1 MEQKFDNYVLRYTD
15 FILRWRWV
23 VIILTLFLVGFSF
36 SGAPNLSFSSNYR
49 IFFSEKNPE
58 LIAFESFQNTYTK
71 NDNIMYV
78 LQPADKDL
86 TKAYVAA
93 AIEDITKQA
102 WQIPYAIRVDSVTN
116 FQHSYAQGD
125 DLIVDDFIYDS
136 PSLSPDMLKK
146 KWKMATNEPLLY
158 GNLLALDS
166 EATGINVTL
175 QYPEKEIS
183 EIPTAVKKARSI
195 AEDIRKKYPDIHIAI
210 TGVSMMNNAFM
221 EAALKD
227 ATTLTP
233 LMYLILIIVMLF
245 VLRSISA
252 IIAIIFVIGFSVMI
266 AVGWA
271 GHMGVLLAP
280 ISVLAPTVILTLAI
294 ADSIHILIS
303 MLAEMREGND
313 KISALKD
320 SVRINFIPIFI
331 TSITTIIGF
340 LSLNFLDTPPFH
352 DLGNITAVGIGAAW
366 LLSMTFLP
374 AILSLFPIKTKLKE
388 AKQKGLHKWID
399 VYANFVITRRRPVLI
414 ISICSAIIL
423 ISLLP
428 KLEIND
434 QWVNYFDHSIPFRA
448 DAEFGMNELTGAYMI
463 EFSVDSNS
471 AGGISNPEYLKYL
484 NNFTNWLRNQPETRH
499 VYSYTD
505 IIKKLNKNMHGDD
518 EDWYKIPQDRQLA
531 AQYLLLYE
539 LSLPYG
545 LDLNDR
551 INIDKSATRIS
562 AVLGNMK
569 TKEIHEY
576 LTRTENWLKNNFPSY
591 MNATPTGPTVMFS
604 YISERNIHGM
614 LRGNA
619 IAIVIISIIIMLVL
633 RSFGIGL
640 LSLIPNAVPIL
651 MTFGLWA
658 IIFGQIGMAS
668 ASVSA
673 IALGIVVDDSV
684 HFLTKYLRARREK
697 KLDKVQAIHYAFHTV
712 GVALFVTTVILTIG
726 FLVMVLSSFQVNKQ
740 LGLMTSMT
748 MVVALI
754 MDSTLLPTLLMIGY
768 KNKTQD
774 KKRSKSK

>member
-1 MEQKFDNYVLRYTD
+1 
-15 FILRWRWV
+15 
-23 VIILTLFLVGFSF
+23 
-36 SGAPNLSFSSNYR
+36 
-49 IFFSEKNPE
+49 
-58 LIAFESFQNTYTK
+58 
-71 NDNIMYV
+71 
-78 LQPADKDL
+78 
-86 TKAYVAA
+86 
-93 AIEDITKQA
+93 
-102 WQIPYAIRVDSVTN
+102 
-116 FQHSYAQGD
+116 
-125 DLIVDDFIYDS
+125 
-136 PSLSPDMLKK
+136 
-146 KWKMATNEPLLY
+146 
-158 GNLLALDS
+158 
-166 EATGINVTL
+166 
-175 QYPEKEIS
+175 
-183 EIPTAVKKARSI
+183 
-195 AEDIRKKYPDIHIAI
+195 
-210 TGVSMMNNAFM
+210 
-221 EAALKD
+221 
-227 ATTLTP
+227 
-233 LMYLILIIVMLF
+233 
-245 VLRSISA
+245 
-252 IIAIIFVIGFSVMI
+252 
-266 AVGWA
+266 
-271 GHMGVLLAP
+271 
-280 ISVLAPTVILTLAI
+280 
-294 ADSIHILIS
+294 

-754 MDSTLLPTLLMIGY
+754 MDFTLLPTLLMIGY

>member
-245 VLRSISA
+245 VLRSITKY
-252 IIAIIFVIGFSVMI
+252 F
-266 AVGWA
+266 
-271 GHMGVLLAP
+271 LLYF
-280 ISVLAPTVILTLAI
+280 
-294 ADSIHILIS
+294 HILK
-303 MLAEMREGND
+303 AH
-313 KISALKD
+313 
-320 SVRINFIPIFI
+320 
-331 TSITTIIGF
+331 F
-340 LSLNFLDTPPFH
+340 LNVL
-352 DLGNITAVGIGAAW
+352 W
-366 LLSMTFLP
+366 L
-374 AILSLFPIKTKLKE
+374 
-388 AKQKGLHKWID
+388 
-399 VYANFVITRRRPVLI
+399 
-414 ISICSAIIL
+414 
-423 ISLLP
+423 
-428 KLEIND
+428 
-434 QWVNYFDHSIPFRA
+434 
-448 DAEFGMNELTGAYMI
+448 
-463 EFSVDSNS
+463 
-471 AGGISNPEYLKYL
+471 
-484 NNFTNWLRNQPETRH
+484 
-499 VYSYTD
+499 
-505 IIKKLNKNMHGDD
+505 
-518 EDWYKIPQDRQLA
+518 
-531 AQYLLLYE
+531 
-539 LSLPYG
+539 
-545 LDLNDR
+545 
-551 INIDKSATRIS
+551 TRI
-562 AVLGNMK
+562 
-569 TKEIHEY
+569 
-576 LTRTENWLKNNFPSY
+576 
-591 MNATPTGPTVMFS
+591 
-604 YISERNIHGM
+604 
-614 LRGNA
+614 
-619 IAIVIISIIIMLVL
+619 
-633 RSFGIGL
+633 
-640 LSLIPNAVPIL
+640 
-651 MTFGLWA
+651 
-658 IIFGQIGMAS
+658 Q
-668 ASVSA
+668 
-673 IALGIVVDDSV
+673 
-684 HFLTKYLRARREK
+684 
-697 KLDKVQAIHYAFHTV
+697 
-712 GVALFVTTVILTIG
+712 
-726 FLVMVLSSFQVNKQ
+726 
-740 LGLMTSMT
+740 SME
-748 MVVALI
+748 
-754 MDSTLLPTLLMIGY
+754 
-768 KNKTQD
+768 
-774 KKRSKSK
+774 

>member
-754 MDSTLLPTLLMIGY
+754 MDFTLLPTLLMIGY